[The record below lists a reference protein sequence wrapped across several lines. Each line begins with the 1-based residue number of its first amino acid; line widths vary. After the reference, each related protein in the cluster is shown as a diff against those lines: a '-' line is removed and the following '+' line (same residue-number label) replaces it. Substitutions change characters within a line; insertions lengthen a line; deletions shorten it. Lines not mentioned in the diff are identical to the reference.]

1 VTRRIEVVT
10 LLSLLFACGRPA
22 AASPPPGGPLGPLAV
37 DALCVTSGAAEPH
50 GMARFAVSAP
60 TFRAVSTS
68 ASNTRAELRFTY
80 LGPTATTRALGSGAI
95 RQQLGLKLRAQDPC
109 NLVYAMWRLEPES
122 RLVVQVKRN
131 PGARTSAECGNKGY
145 ATVKP
150 LLSAQVPPI
159 AVGSSHVLSAELHGS
174 TLDVKA
180 DGILVWKG
188 DLGADALAI
197 DGPVGVR
204 SDNVHFE
211 AELAT
216 PTGGARV
223 ACEKAGEAE

>member
-1 VTRRIEVVT
+1 
-10 LLSLLFACGRPA
+10 
-22 AASPPPGGPLGPLAV
+22 
-37 DALCVTSGAAEPH
+37 
-50 GMARFAVSAP
+50 
-60 TFRAVSTS
+60 
-68 ASNTRAELRFTY
+68 
-80 LGPTATTRALGSGAI
+80 
-95 RQQLGLKLRAQDPC
+95 
-109 NLVYAMWRLEPES
+109 
-122 RLVVQVKRN
+122 VKRN
-131 PGARTSAECGNKGY
+131 AGARTSAECGNKGY

-150 LLSAQVPPI
+150 LLSAQVPPV

>member
-1 VTRRIEVVT
+1 MS
-10 LLSLLFACGRPA
+10 LLSLLCACGKPA
-22 AASPPPGGPLGPLAV
+22 AASPPPGGPLAPLAV

-50 GMARFAVSAP
+50 GMTRFAVSAP

-68 ASNTRAELRFTY
+68 ASDTRAELRFTY

-122 RLVVQVKRN
+122 KLVVQVKRN
-131 PGARTSAECGNKGY
+131 AGARTSAECGNRGY
-145 ATVKP
+145 TTVKP
-150 LLSAQVPPI
+150 LLSAPVPPV
-159 AVGSSHVLSAELHGS
+159 AVGSSHVLAAELHGT

-180 DGILVWKG
+180 DGVLVWKG
-188 DLGADALAI
+188 DLGPDALAI

-216 PTGGARV
+216 STGGARV
-223 ACEKAGEAE
+223 ACERAGAEAATE